1 MTKSKKN
8 ILVKPTRLSDL
19 SFADL
24 FDEDFSDWEYKA
36 ERLLARRMR
45 KFKREMI

>member
-1 MTKSKKN
+1 MKASKKK
-8 ILVKPTRLSDL
+8 ILDQPTRVSDL
-19 SFADL
+19 SFDEL
-24 FDEDFSDWEYKA
+24 FNEDDDSWQLKA

>member
-1 MTKSKKN
+1 MKMSKKK
-8 ILVKPTRLSDL
+8 ILDTPTRLSDL
-19 SFADL
+19 SFDNL
-24 FDEDFSDWEYKA
+24 FDDDDGWELKA